1 MVVSKVTQQNNASE
15 DELELHNAWPQYSPA
30 DKVLPTRFLQI
41 IRLINNKFKE
51 RLPAWQIIEQHPQ
64 HFSHFFMQ
72 ILQMALDEKLP
83 FVHQIEIITFLCNC
97 FNSLEVDLVC
107 REAGKLCSMP
117 IWINLIK
124 RQRDFLLEQNPK
136 MKKIWTKMEQKFA
149 KLPSDD
155 FDALDFNR
163 RFLWRL
169 LQRLKRTVD
178 FIDDE
183 RQKADIDAVS
193 YCERLVSL
201 FIDLEAQL
209 TTRRFFNALLR
220 SSHAI
225 THCLLSQFI
234 LSEHGSLFCELVT
247 LLRFYVRFEIDDVNG
262 QQLTA
267 AEVTKRHYDSISD
280 LQKATF
286 KFLKDKLGEFCLLP
300 IASVDTSK
308 FLREH
313 LGTLRLEEL
322 QHIAKYLRLI
332 PDKNHDE
339 INGDESARQLIS
351 HLDENYGRLDN
362 PTFLREAIIFQCER
376 HPSQL
381 QKLNAE
387 PLYPTEAIL
396 WDEKSVPYEHYD
408 GKSVL
413 PLNKLNLQF
422 LTLHDYLLRNFNL
435 FRMES
440 IYEIRQDIEDVLFRM
455 KPWRHEFNEQEVVW
469 GGWARMA
476 LPVGECRVV
485 HVGKPMVG
493 ELAPSDVKSDVHL
506 SLPSRSDLREEWM
519 NIRKNDV
526 FFLLKLKPIHPVGHK
541 FDVRKPFKSQ
551 FEIEYLRGCEVEGI
565 LGPDGR
571 VLDEMENRD
580 IIRKMPGDLRIYRVR
595 FDANQYREDALR
607 DVETDVYFT
616 FNLVIRR
623 DPKTNNFKAV
633 LATIRQ
639 LLNTECVVPDWLHD
653 LILGYGEPDT
663 AHYSMMNSTVASVDF
678 NDTFLSFDHLKK
690 SFPGK
695 NIICE
700 DQKPVPPF
708 RLTFKEFL
716 PQHNVE
722 HPDQKD
728 TSIMVEC
735 QKSFKRVITEAFHTN
750 SIEFTPAQ
758 VEAIKAGMQPGLT
771 LVVGPPGTGKTDV
784 AVQIISNIYHNWPEQ
799 RTLIVTHSNQALN
812 QLFEKIIRLDVDERH
827 LLRMGHGE
835 EALETEKDFSRY
847 GRVNFVLAERQ
858 RLLEQVELLREAV
871 DETGD
876 VSYSCETAGYFFR
889 YTVCK
894 TWEYF
899 MEQVQTMQ
907 KQHQQ
912 NALPKEFVAEHFPF
926 SKFFE
931 NRRHQSNLLPLKFE
945 LRDFEEDLAIALDG
959 WERIKDIFKKLEEF
973 RAFEL
978 LRNGRDRASYL
989 LVKEAKIIAMTCTHA
1004 ALRRRELVDL
1014 GFRYDNILMEE
1025 AAQILEVETF
1035 IPLLLQDPQDGRS
1048 RLKRWVMIGDHHQLP
1063 PVVQNVAYQKF
1074 ANMEQSLFARLIR
1087 LGVPSVQL
1095 DAQGRARAELASLYN
1110 WNYKNLGNLP
1120 HVLEQR
1126 EFQCANP
1133 GFLHNFQ
1140 FIDVP
1145 DFNGVGESTPS
1156 AYFYQNLG
1164 EAEFAVALFIYMRI
1178 LGYPAHK
1185 ISIITTYN
1193 GQAALLRD
1201 VVQRRCAENPFI
1213 GMPAK
1218 VSTVDKFQGQ
1228 QNEYVILSLVRT
1240 RSVGHLRDVRR
1251 LVVALSRAR
1260 LGLYVLGRLSLFQRC
1275 YELAPAFER
1284 LLKFPTRL
1292 AILPNEQ
1299 FSEDFDRKPGDTPQ
1313 IMPIQIEGTV
1323 HMSQFV
1329 AEFYRSNLELIK
1341 QRFLPGDGIG
1351 EEQPMEQSE
1360 QTVPAATAAEP
1371 VEEQQSKESAEDARP
1386 SSTSDDQSKEPVEA
1400 AIVFEQVDFERLQEV
1415 PKY

>member
-1 MVVSKVTQQNNASE
+1 MVVSASTQQNHSKD
-15 DELELHNAWPQYSPA
+15 DELELHTVWPEYAPA
-30 DKVLPTRFLQI
+30 DKIPLATLLQI
-41 IRLINNKFKE
+41 IRLINSRFRE
-51 RLPAWQIIEQHPQ
+51 RLPAWQIIMKHPQ
-64 HFSHFFMQ
+64 HFPDFFTRVLHLA
-72 ILQMALDEKLP
+72 IDEQLP
-83 FVHQIEIITFLCNC
+83 FAHQIEIVAFLSNC

-107 REAGKLCSMP
+107 QEAGKLCSMP
-117 IWINLIK
+117 IWINLIPK
-124 RQRDFLLEQNPK
+124 QRDFLLGQNSK
-136 MKKIWTKMEQKFA
+136 MKKFWTKIEQKFGN
-149 KLPSDD
+149 LP
-155 FDALDFNR
+155 AEELNKLDFSR

-183 RQKADIDAVS
+183 SQKADIDAVG

-209 TTRRFFNALLR
+209 TTRRFFNALLH

-225 THCLLSQFI
+225 VHCLLSQF
-234 LSEHGSLFCELVT
+234 LLAEHGSLFCELVI
-247 LLRFYVRFEIDDVNG
+247 LLKFYARFEIDDVNG

-267 AEVTKRHYDSISD
+267 AEVTKRHYEAISD
-280 LQKATF
+280 LQKASF
-286 KFLKDKLGEFCLLP
+286 KFLKDKMAEFCLLP
-300 IASVDTSK
+300 IASVDTSR

-313 LGTLRLEEL
+313 LGKLRLEEL
-322 QHIAKYLRLI
+322 QQIAEYLRLI
-332 PDKNHDE
+332 PSKSKSADDGTE
-339 INGDESARQLIS
+339 IALT
-351 HLDENYGRLDN
+351 HLDANYGRLEDQ
-362 PTFLREAIIFQCER
+362 TFLREAIVYQSER

-381 QKLNAE
+381 QRLNAE
-387 PLYPTEAIL
+387 PLYPTEAVL

-408 GKSVL
+408 GKNVL

-469 GGWARMA
+469 AGWARMA

-485 HVGKPMVG
+485 HVGKPLVG
-493 ELAPSDVKSDVHL
+493 ELAPSDVKADVHF

-519 NIRKNDV
+519 NVRRNDV
-526 FFLLKLKPIHPVGHK
+526 LFLLKLKPIHPVGHK

-551 FEIEYLRGCEVEGI
+551 FEVEYLRGCEVEGI

-571 VLDEMENRD
+571 VLDEMESRD
-580 IIRKMPGDLRIYRVR
+580 VIRKMPGDLRVFRVR
-595 FDANQYREDALR
+595 FDANQYREDSLR
-607 DVETDVYFT
+607 GVETDVYFT
-616 FNLVIRR
+616 FNLVVRR
-623 DPKTNNFKAV
+623 DPKTNNFRAV

-663 AHYSMMNSTVASVDF
+663 AHYSKMHNTVPSVDF
-678 NDTFLSFDHLKK
+678 NDTFLSFEHLKNC
-690 SFPGK
+690 FPNK
-695 NIICE
+695 QIICDE
-700 DQKPVPPF
+700 QNPKPPF
-708 RLTFKEFL
+708 RLTFREFL
-716 PQHNVE
+716 PQHDVE
-722 HPDQKD
+722 DPAKKD
-728 TSIMVEC
+728 TSIVVES
-735 QKSFKRVITEAFHTN
+735 QKSFNRIITEALHKN
-750 SIEFTPAQ
+750 AIEFTSAQ
-758 VEAIKAGMQPGLT
+758 VEAVKAGMQPGLT

-847 GRVNFVLAERQ
+847 GRVNYVLTERQ
-858 RLLEQVELLREAV
+858 RLLEQVELLRTAV

-889 YTVCK
+889 YTICK

-899 MEQVQTMQ
+899 VEEVQ
-907 KQHQQ
+907 KVRSQQ
-912 NALPKEFVAEHFPF
+912 ENSLPDDFVAEHFPF

-931 NRRHQSNLLPLKFE
+931 NRRQQFDLLPLEFE
-945 LRDFEEDLAIALDG
+945 RKNFEEDFAIALDG
-959 WERIKDIFKKLEEF
+959 WERIKDIFRKLEEF

-1004 ALRRRELVDL
+1004 ALRRRELVEL

-1087 LGVPSVQL
+1087 LGVPAVQL
-1095 DAQGRARAELASLYN
+1095 DAQGRARAALAALYN
-1110 WNYKNLGNLP
+1110 WKYEKLGNLP
-1120 HVLEQR
+1120 HVLSLS

-1133 GFLHNFQ
+1133 GFLHSFQ

-1156 AYFYQNLG
+1156 PYFYQNLG
-1164 EAEFAVALFIYMRI
+1164 EAEYAVALFVYMRI

-1213 GMPAK
+1213 GVPAK

-1228 QNEYVILSLVRT
+1228 QNEYIILSLVRT
-1240 RSVGHLRDVRR
+1240 RAIGHLRDVRR

-1260 LGLYVLGRLSLFQRC
+1260 LGLYILGRLTLFQRC
-1275 YELAPAFER
+1275 YELVPAFER
-1284 LLKFPTRL
+1284 LLQVPTRL
-1292 AILPNEQ
+1292 ILLPNEQ
-1299 FSEDFDRKPGDTPQ
+1299 FLADFERKPGDAPQ
-1313 IMPIQIEGTV
+1313 IASIQIENTA
-1323 HMSQFV
+1323 HLSHFV
-1329 AEFYRSNLELIK
+1329 SEFYKSNLELIK
-1341 QRFLPGDGIG
+1341 ERCLAESGGGEG
-1351 EEQPMEQSE
+1351 EEESVGQNE
-1360 QTVPAATAAEP
+1360 QTVPAA
-1371 VEEQQSKESAEDARP
+1371 ESTVVLPTESVEDAVP
-1386 SSTSDDQSKEPVEA
+1386 SSSSVQQQKEPVEG